1 VLKWVKFASD
11 FADNDGKQHT
21 MVANLNQDLSQKSVL
36 LGDGLKPSVPDIV
49 VFAAVQAVMVRMIY
63 LYPFLQPP
71 SDAKIALYSVLPQSI
86 SYCY

>member
-11 FADNDGKQHT
+11 FAGNDGKQHT
-21 MVANLNQDLSQKSVL
+21 MVTNLNQDLSQKSVL

-49 VFAAVQAVMVRMIY
+49 VYATVQAFMVRMMY
-63 LYPFLQPP
+63 LYPFLQLP

-86 SYCY
+86 SY